1 MKLSY
6 LVAVLAITAATNA
19 KADVAGVTAGIE
31 MWQADPTLTAGDTGY
46 AQSLTAGDEN
56 TTAVYV
62 AFEHPIPLLPNLAL
76 RRQSLD
82 FSGSTTLAAELRL
95 DGVAFPKDTVLDN
108 QLKLAYTDASL
119 YYELL
124 DNDLVS
130 LDLGVTA
137 RFVKAD
143 ANASAAN
150 NSASTDFSVPLPM
163 FYWNASLGIPATS
176 ASVFFTGN
184 YVNYS
189 DNSFYDARAGLAYE
203 VIDATAMSLAV
214 KLGVQK
220 LDLDVQDQDNIDAK
234 VALDGAFLALEIDF

>member
-6 LVAVLAITAATNA
+6 LVAALTMTAAVHAN
-19 KADVAGVTAGIE
+19 ADVTGVTAGVE
-31 MWQADPTLTAGDTGY
+31 MWQADPSITAGDTGY
-46 AQSLTAGDEN
+46 AQSLTAADEN
-56 TTAVYV
+56 ASAWYI

-95 DGVAFPKDTVLDN
+95 DGVVFPKNTVLDN

-130 LDLGVTA
+130 LDLGLTA
-137 RFVKAD
+137 RFVKGD
-143 ANASAAN
+143 ANASTAN
-150 NSASTDFSVPLPM
+150 SSASTDFSVPLPM
-163 FYWNASLGIPATS
+163 IYWNANLGIPATS
-176 ASVFFTGN
+176 ASLFFTGN

-189 DNSFYDARAGLAYE
+189 DNAFYDARAGLAYE

-220 LDLDVQDQDNIDAK
+220 LDLDVQDQDDLDAK
-234 VALDGAFLALEIDF
+234 VAIDGAFLAVEIDF

>member
-6 LVAVLAITAATNA
+6 LVAMFAITAAANV

-31 MWQADPTLTAGDTGY
+31 MWQADPTVTAGDTGY

-56 TTAVYV
+56 ANAFYV
-62 AFEHPIPLLPNLAL
+62 DFEHPLPLLPNLAL

-82 FSGSTTLAAELRL
+82 FSGSTTLTAELRL
-95 DGVAFPKDTVLDN
+95 DGVTFPKATVLDN
-108 QLKLAYTDASL
+108 QFKLAYTDASF

-137 RFVKAD
+137 RLVKAD
-143 ANASAAN
+143 AQASAASS
-150 NSASTDFSVPLPM
+150 SASANLSVPLPM
-163 FYWNASLGIPATS
+163 FYWNATIGVPATA

-203 VIDATAMSLAV
+203 VIDATAMSLAI

-220 LDLDVQDQDNIDAK
+220 LDLDVQDQDDIDAK
-234 VALDGAFLALEIDF
+234 VAIDGAFVAVEIDF